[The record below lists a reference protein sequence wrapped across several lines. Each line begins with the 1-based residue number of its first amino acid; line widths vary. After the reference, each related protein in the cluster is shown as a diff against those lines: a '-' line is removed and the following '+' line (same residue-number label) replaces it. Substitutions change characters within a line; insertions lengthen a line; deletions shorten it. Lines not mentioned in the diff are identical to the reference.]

1 MAGWMDGW
9 MDGCIDCLLAV
20 LVTMMMLMIVLL
32 PPEQP
37 LPTSKDQRGV
47 GAPVRCKHQKKKKSS
62 QVTQA
67 KRSASPL
74 SSAQRSLRS
83 TEYNATSTE

>member
-47 GAPVRCKHQKKKKSS
+47 GAPVRCKHQKKKVESS
-62 QVTQA
+62 DPSQKIGQPFVQRPKVVA
-67 KRSASPL
+67 KYRV
-74 SSAQRSLRS
+74 QC
-83 TEYNATSTE
+83 NVD